1 MIYKFLSPIKVELED
16 SDFGDFISLDNKEIL
31 ECYDAIVTGIKKF
44 NSNLGKK
51 GLMEYFDE
59 DEKLKSVV
67 ESAFPMITVY
77 KGQVYGVMLVKTK
90 ANVELTMTQKD
101 LLKEYFSGQYSDGW
115 GESFEQQEIKTH
127 IGTIY
132 VCFWQ
137 SDNFFIKEESE
148 IFDVEELNL
157 NI

>member
-1 MIYKFLSPIKVELED
+1 
-16 SDFGDFISLDNKEIL
+16 
-31 ECYDAIVTGIKKF
+31 
-44 NSNLGKK
+44 
-51 GLMEYFDE
+51 MEYFDE

-67 ESAFPMITVY
+67 ESVFPMITVY
-77 KGQVYGVMLVKTK
+77 KGQVYGVMLVKT
-90 ANVELTMTQKD
+90 NVELTMTQKD